1 VILADEFLDLG
12 RPHALRQ
19 GLRRLALPGR
29 LWREQIHDFMLAQL
43 AGLVVGQIIVSGATK
58 LCAKIN
64 SNDETLMI
72 TGNDRENPS
81 FIHGATP
88 RTVLFANSSISGK
101 LSYNLPV
108 KIDGHFT
115 GEIKSTELL
124 VIGANAQVDAH
135 ISARQVHLEGRLV
148 GSVQSM
154 GCFEVMPG
162 GYFKGEA
169 RVAEL
174 RVHPGAIFDGNGN
187 VLGG

>member
-1 VILADEFLDLG
+1 
-12 RPHALRQ
+12 
-19 GLRRLALPGR
+19 
-29 LWREQIHDFMLAQL
+29 M
-43 AGLVVGQIIVSGATK
+43 AT
-58 LCAKIN
+58 IN
-64 SNDETLMI
+64 DK
-72 TGNDRENPS
+72 ENPS
-81 FIHGATP
+81 FIQGAAP

-148 GSVQSM
+148 GSVQAM

-169 RVAEL
+169 RVGEL

-187 VLGG
+187 VLGA

>member
-1 VILADEFLDLG
+1 
-12 RPHALRQ
+12 
-19 GLRRLALPGR
+19 
-29 LWREQIHDFMLAQL
+29 MLAQL
-43 AGLVVGQIIVSGATK
+43 GSLVTAGHRLLSLSGLRCYAMPVWIVISIRIMNNK
-58 LCAKIN
+58 
-64 SNDETLMI
+64 D
-72 TGNDRENPS
+72 NPS
-81 FIHGATP
+81 FIQGTP

-148 GSVQSM
+148 GSVQTM
-154 GCFEVMPG
+154 GCFELLPG

-169 RVAEL
+169 RVGEL
-174 RVHPGAIFDGNGN
+174 RIHSGATFDGNGN
-187 VLGG
+187 VLGRN